1 MDSNGSLNWSGK
13 NLKSLNEEFV
23 EKPLSIVHLDIS
35 MNQLKTGKD
44 FGKFANIRTLVIDNN
59 FLYTLVDVP

>member
-1 MDSNGSLNWSGK
+1 MDGSGNLNWSGK

-23 EKPLSIVHLDIS
+23 DKPSNVIHLDLS

-44 FGKFANIRTLVIDNN
+44 FGKFQNIRTLVIDNN
-59 FLYTLVDVP
+59 FIFTL